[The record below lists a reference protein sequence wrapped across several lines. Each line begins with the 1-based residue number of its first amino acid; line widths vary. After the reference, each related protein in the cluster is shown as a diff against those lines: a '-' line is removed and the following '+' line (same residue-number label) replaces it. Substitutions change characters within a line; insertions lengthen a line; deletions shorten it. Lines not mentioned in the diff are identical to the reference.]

1 MTDTTK
7 EKGKAGR
14 PFGSTRKSSQLK
26 PVFQQLKK
34 MSPEALANIQK
45 SVSGAIVDKDVL
57 ASSKWVVNTLTTVH
71 KAVISE
77 EEGLKMKDDESPAE
91 GEIPEKP
98 SNFSLSRIK

>member
-14 PFGSTRKSSQLK
+14 PLGSTRKTSQLK
-26 PVFQQLKK
+26 PVFNQLKK

-45 SVSGAIVDKDVL
+45 SVSGAVVDKDVL
-57 ASSKWVVNTLTTVH
+57 SSSKWVVNTLTTVH

-77 EEGLKMKDDESPAE
+77 EEGLKIKDDETTPDE
-91 GEIPEKP
+91 VVEKP

>member
-1 MTDTTK
+1 MTDTNK
-7 EKGKAGR
+7 EKRPAGR
-14 PFGSTRKSSQLK
+14 PLGSTRKASQLK

-45 SVSGAIVDKDVL
+45 SVSGTVVDKDVL

-77 EEGLKMKDDESPAE
+77 EEGLKIKDDETPAE
-91 GEIPEKP
+91 GEVVDKP

>member
-1 MTDTTK
+1 MTEQIK
-7 EKGKAGR
+7 EKRKAGR
-14 PFGSTRKSSQLK
+14 PPGPGRKNSQLK
-26 PVFQQLKK
+26 PVLNQLKR

-45 SVSGAIVDKDVL
+45 SVAGKDVDKDVL

-77 EEGLKMKDDESPAE
+77 EEGLNIKDDVPEESLQ
-91 GEIPEKP
+91 EKP

>member
-26 PVFQQLKK
+26 PVFNKLKK
-34 MSPEALANIQK
+34 LSDKALENIQDNVEGK
-45 SVSGAIVDKDVL
+45 VVDKDVL
-57 ASSKWVVNTLTTVH
+57 ASSKWVVNTLTTIH

-77 EEGLKMKDDESPAE
+77 EEGLKIKDDETPSE
-91 GEIPEKP
+91 GDAPEKP
-98 SNFSLSRIK
+98 ANFSLSRVK